1 MRCSLKSFCS
11 VFSRCNGY
19 GPSEV
24 FQLKICGVLLK
35 SDIDAAAD
43 AGADCVGLNFFDA
56 SVRYLEP
63 DSLETL
69 SLCRHARSVGV
80 KRAGVFVNHPND
92 ELIAIA
98 QGLDLDVVQLHGEET
113 VADAIELRDL
123 GIEVVRA
130 VRLPSGKLTVEQIEA
145 ASKEW
150 VAEGYHLLFDAESGE
165 SFGGTGKK
173 LDWKA
178 ISAWSAKHSGIEW
191 TLAGGLL
198 PENVCEAI
206 KTSGAKSVD
215 VASGVE
221 SPRGTKSVAKIAAF
235 CAAAK
240 SAFA

>member
-1 MRCSLKSFCS
+1 M
-11 VFSRCNGY
+11 
-19 GPSEV
+19 

-69 SLCRHARSVGV
+69 SLCRHARSLGI
-80 KRAGVFVNHPND
+80 KRAGVFVNYPND
-92 ELIAIA
+92 ELISIA
-98 QGLDLDVVQLHGEET
+98 QGLDLDVVQLHGEEN
-113 VADAIELRDL
+113 VADATELRDL

-130 VRLPSGKLTVEQIEA
+130 VRLASGKLTVEQIEEASQEWTA
-145 ASKEW
+145 A
-150 VAEGYHLLFDAESGE
+150 GYHLLFDAESGE

-173 LDWKA
+173 LDWPTIA
-178 ISAWSAKHSGIEW
+178 AWSVKHPGVEW
-191 TLAGGLL
+191 TLAGGLK
-198 PENVCEAI
+198 PENVAEAI

-221 SPRGTKSVAKIAAF
+221 EPRGTKSEAKIAAF

-240 SAFA
+240 AAFQ